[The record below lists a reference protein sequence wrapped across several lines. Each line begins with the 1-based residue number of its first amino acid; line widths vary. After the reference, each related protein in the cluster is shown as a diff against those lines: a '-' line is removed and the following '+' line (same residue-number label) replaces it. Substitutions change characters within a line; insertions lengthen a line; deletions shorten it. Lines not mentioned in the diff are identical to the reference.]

1 MKNCEEDKGQKVLPQ
16 GWRLAWGGAVRQRCR
31 RVSLRRRLRT
41 RRGTRREEISP
52 RPRVW
57 GVWCIL
63 FPQSPVSNC
72 FIHPQHTVL
81 SHPVPYPRR
90 VLSTDLSHRDWEC

>member
-1 MKNCEEDKGQKVLPQ
+1 MKNCEEDEGQKPLPQ
-16 GWRLAWGGAVRQRCR
+16 AWQLAWGGA
-31 RVSLRRRLRT
+31 
-41 RRGTRREEISP
+41 GTRREEISP

-90 VLSTDLSHRDWEC
+90 VLSTSLSHRDWEC